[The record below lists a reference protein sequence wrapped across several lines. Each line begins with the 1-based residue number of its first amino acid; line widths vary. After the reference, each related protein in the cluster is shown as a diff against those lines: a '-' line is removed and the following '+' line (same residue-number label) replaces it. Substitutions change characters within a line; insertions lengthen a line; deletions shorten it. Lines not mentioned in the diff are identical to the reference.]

1 MNGCYQP
8 EFSACMN
15 FFNAMV
21 IQKFASVSA
30 IKMFKLT
37 IIIKAIN
44 TVINEE
50 TIAKYVGEYTVYRLC
65 FNQEVW

>member
-1 MNGCYQP
+1 
-8 EFSACMN
+8 MN

-21 IQKFASVSA
+21 IQKFASVA

-65 FNQEVW
+65 FNQDVW

>member
-1 MNGCYQP
+1 
-8 EFSACMN
+8 MN
-15 FFNAMV
+15 FFDAMV

-44 TVINEE
+44 AVINEE

-65 FNQEVW
+65 VVMLR